1 MIRKAT
7 QEDIRVIDG
16 LQEFIESLELDI
28 LSYCSEEKLR
38 EVLKFVFL
46 SEEDRFSYKNCT
58 VCEIEG
64 LIVGFSFSYHYDEVI
79 KMKDFWFNMVVNYFN
94 LKKDS
99 IIFDYDEV
107 LEGEFY
113 LDTLYVFSDVR
124 GKGIGS
130 KLLTEFVNND
140 QNVLSLN
147 VAQSNNGAR
156 RLYEGYGFYKNC
168 EIFIG
173 HEHYDHLINKK

>member
-58 VCEIEG
+58 VCEIE
-64 LIVGFSFSYHYDEVI
+64 
-79 KMKDFWFNMVVNYFN
+79 
-94 LKKDS
+94 
-99 IIFDYDEV
+99 
-107 LEGEFY
+107 
-113 LDTLYVFSDVR
+113 
-124 GKGIGS
+124 
-130 KLLTEFVNND
+130 
-140 QNVLSLN
+140 
-147 VAQSNNGAR
+147 
-156 RLYEGYGFYKNC
+156 
-168 EIFIG
+168 
-173 HEHYDHLINKK
+173 